1 MTTYL
6 SSCSPAAETK
16 REAFLLFHASQR
28 HLQKKKPEALL
39 CRSPSNQQAVPLL
52 HRTSCKP
59 RGPPSTLQHS
69 HRGRSH
75 SGSSLISCGLSAG
88 NADGFLS
95 QRVKT
100 VLTLHRGARA
110 ESARAGGSP
119 APRWRVEMEVEVE
132 VMERAWRSTDFSCMY
147 IHKNQRWMTWSS
159 GWANYLCECC
169 DVRKERKSV
178 KCLMRCNKDKNRIN
192 YEISCMQTSQ
202 VVYLVCWSPDG
213 RCGSSICK
221 SDMWIFWGWS
231 EAGEEKVRK
240 LIL

>member
-6 SSCSPAAETK
+6 SSCSPAAEMK

-75 SGSSLISCGLSAG
+75 SGSSLISCRLSAG

-119 APRWRVEMEVEVE
+119 TPRWRVEMEVEVE

-178 KCLMRCNKDKNRIN
+178 ECLMRCNKDKNRIN
-192 YEISCMQTSQ
+192 YEISCGRRRQFTWSAGLLMGGAGLLSVRATCE
-202 VVYLVCWSPDG
+202 YLGMLLRPARRKW
-213 RCGSSICK
+213 
-221 SDMWIFWGWS
+221 
-231 EAGEEKVRK
+231 AK
-240 LIL
+240 LII